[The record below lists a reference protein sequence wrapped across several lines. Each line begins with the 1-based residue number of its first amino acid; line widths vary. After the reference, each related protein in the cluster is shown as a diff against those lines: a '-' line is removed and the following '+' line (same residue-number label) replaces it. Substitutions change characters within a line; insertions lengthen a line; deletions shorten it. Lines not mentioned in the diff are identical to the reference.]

1 MIPISNTELV
11 GTQRNMEKG
20 TVNDGTQRNMEKG
33 TVNDM
38 TTFREMTATS

>member
-20 TVNDGTQRNMEKG
+20 TVND
-33 TVNDM
+33 M
-38 TTFREMTATS
+38 TIVREMTATS

>member
-11 GTQRNMEKG
+11 GTQRNME
-20 TVNDGTQRNMEKG
+20 TG

>member
-20 TVNDGTQRNMEKG
+20 TVND
-33 TVNDM
+33 M
-38 TTFREMTATS
+38 TTQFGEMTATS

>member
-20 TVNDGTQRNMEKG
+20 TVVTDRAGIDPGSPIPESN
-33 TVNDM
+33 
-38 TTFREMTATS
+38 A

>member
-1 MIPISNTELV
+1 MMPISNTEFA
-11 GTQRNMEKG
+11 GTQSNL
-20 TVNDGTQRNMEKG
+20 EKG

>member
-11 GTQRNMEKG
+11 GTQRNI
-20 TVNDGTQRNMEKG
+20 EKG

-38 TTFREMTATS
+38 TTQFREMTATS

>member
-20 TVNDGTQRNMEKG
+20 TVND
-33 TVNDM
+33 M
-38 TTFREMTATS
+38 TTFGEMKATL

>member
-20 TVNDGTQRNMEKG
+20 TG